1 MRGNIQNKRFA
12 LLDDRNFCVK
22 TPEWVKQ
29 ELGFER
35 ELWFDAEERSGWM
48 MEGHFCIG

>member
-1 MRGNIQNKRFA
+1 MRENIQNKRFA

-22 TPEWVKQ
+22 TPEWVEQDSDEK
-29 ELGFER
+29 
-35 ELWFDAEERSGWM
+35 ELWFDAEGRFGWM